1 MSILYKYHISH
12 EPNCWVLQGTFGCR
26 SFISIIFPSS
36 RKLVNMLDLSVSI
49 LYKYHISLVETLLIN
64 VLSGTVSIL
73 YKYHI
78 SLTKYSTFWTLI
90 AENVEKRSI
99 LAYIFR
105 PSPVFRLFSV
115 LKLAQIKMMVEN
127 SYFLVFVFITI
138 YSIFLF
144 LMSEFYLDV
153 EFTSKKPQS
162 SNIFSIYL
170 ISSEYIF
177 LSSAILSSFLF

>member
-1 MSILYKYHISH
+1 MLGITRDFWVSILYKYHISH
-12 EPNCWVLQGTFGCR
+12 EESFIEFSHNECR

-36 RKLVNMLDLSVSI
+36 RKLVNMLDLS
-49 LYKYHISLVETLLIN
+49 
-64 VLSGTVSIL
+64 VSIL

-105 PSPVFRLFSV
+105 PPPVFRLFSV
-115 LKLAQIKMMVEN
+115 LKLIQIKVMVEN
-127 SYFLVFVFITI
+127 SYFLVFVFITV

-144 LMSEFYLDV
+144 LMSEFYLDI
-153 EFTSKKPQS
+153 EPASKKPQS
-162 SNIFSIYL
+162 SNMLSIYL
-170 ISSEYIF
+170 ISSEYKF
-177 LSSAILSSFLF
+177 LSSTILSSFLF

>member
-1 MSILYKYHISH
+1 MSILYKYHISQR
-12 EPNCWVLQGTFGCR
+12 EYL
-26 SFISIIFPSS
+26 
-36 RKLVNMLDLSVSI
+36 RKTIETKKVSI
-49 LYKYHISLVETLLIN
+49 LYKYHISQELD
-64 VLSGTVSIL
+64 GCGRYYHRCVSIL

-99 LAYIFR
+99 LTYIFR
-105 PSPVFRLFSV
+105 PPPVFRLFSV
-115 LKLAQIKMMVEN
+115 LKLAQIKVMVEN
-127 SYFLVFVFITI
+127 SYFLVFVFITV

-153 EFTSKKPQS
+153 EPASKKPQS

-177 LSSAILSSFLF
+177 LSSAVLSSFLF

>member
-1 MSILYKYHISH
+1 M
-12 EPNCWVLQGTFGCR
+12 
-26 SFISIIFPSS
+26 
-36 RKLVNMLDLSVSI
+36 
-49 LYKYHISLVETLLIN
+49 
-64 VLSGTVSIL
+64 SIL

-78 SLTKYSTFWTLI
+78 SLTKYSIFWTLI
-90 AENVEKRSI
+90 AENIGKRSI

-105 PSPVFRLFSV
+105 PPPVFRLFSV
-115 LKLAQIKMMVEN
+115 LKLAQIKVMVEN
-127 SYFLVFVFITI
+127 SYFLIFVFITV

-162 SNIFSIYL
+162 SKMLSIYL
-170 ISSEYIF
+170 ISSGHLF

>member
-36 RKLVNMLDLSVSI
+36 RKLVNMLDLS
-49 LYKYHISLVETLLIN
+49 
-64 VLSGTVSIL
+64 VSIL

>member
-1 MSILYKYHISH
+1 MSILYKYHISRYKSIEKNKKMH
-12 EPNCWVLQGTFGCR
+12 LCR
-26 SFISIIFPSS
+26 SFISIIFP
-36 RKLVNMLDLSVSI
+36 
-49 LYKYHISLVETLLIN
+49 ETNYIEKKALEN
-64 VLSGTVSIL
+64 VSIL

-99 LAYIFR
+99 LTYIFR
-105 PSPVFRLFSV
+105 PPPVFRLFSV
-115 LKLAQIKMMVEN
+115 LKLAQIKVMVEN
-127 SYFLVFVFITI
+127 SYFLVLVFITV

-144 LMSEFYLDV
+144 LMSEFYLDI
-153 EFTSKKPQS
+153 EPASKKPQS

>member
-1 MSILYKYHISH
+1 M
-12 EPNCWVLQGTFGCR
+12 
-26 SFISIIFPSS
+26 
-36 RKLVNMLDLSVSI
+36 
-49 LYKYHISLVETLLIN
+49 
-64 VLSGTVSIL
+64 SIL

-105 PSPVFRLFSV
+105 PPPVFRLFSV
-115 LKLAQIKMMVEN
+115 LKLAQIKVMVEN
-127 SYFLVFVFITI
+127 SYFLIFVFITV

-153 EFTSKKPQS
+153 EPASKKPQS
-162 SNIFSIYL
+162 SNMLSIYL
-170 ISSEYIF
+170 ISSEYKF

>member
-1 MSILYKYHISH
+1 MSILYKYHISLKSRFF
-12 EPNCWVLQGTFGCR
+12 C
-26 SFISIIFPSS
+26 SFSL
-36 RKLVNMLDLSVSI
+36 KTVSI
-49 LYKYHISLVETLLIN
+49 LYKYHISRDGIGCWYIRAN
-64 VLSGTVSIL
+64 VSIL

-99 LAYIFR
+99 LVYIFR
-105 PSPVFRLFSV
+105 PPPVFRLFSV
-115 LKLAQIKMMVEN
+115 LKLAQIKVMVEN
-127 SYFLVFVFITI
+127 SYFLIFVFITV

-153 EFTSKKPQS
+153 EPASKKPQS
-162 SNIFSIYL
+162 SNMFSIYL

>member
-1 MSILYKYHISH
+1 MLGITRDFWVSILYKYHIS
-12 EPNCWVLQGTFGCR
+12 
-26 SFISIIFPSS
+26 
-36 RKLVNMLDLSVSI
+36 LDAFLESLSARCLVSI

>member
-1 MSILYKYHISH
+1 MSILYKYHISLESIDDKH
-12 EPNCWVLQGTFGCR
+12 AVLR
-26 SFISIIFPSS
+26 
-36 RKLVNMLDLSVSI
+36 
-49 LYKYHISLVETLLIN
+49 
-64 VLSGTVSIL
+64 VSIL

-99 LAYIFR
+99 LTYIFR
-105 PSPVFRLFSV
+105 PPPVFRLFSV
-115 LKLAQIKMMVEN
+115 LKLAQIKVMVEN
-127 SYFLVFVFITI
+127 SYFLVFVFITV

-144 LMSEFYLDV
+144 LMPEFYLDV
-153 EFTSKKPQS
+153 EPASKKPQS

-170 ISSEYIF
+170 ISSEHIF

>member
-1 MSILYKYHISH
+1 M
-12 EPNCWVLQGTFGCR
+12 
-26 SFISIIFPSS
+26 
-36 RKLVNMLDLSVSI
+36 
-49 LYKYHISLVETLLIN
+49 
-64 VLSGTVSIL
+64 SIL

-99 LAYIFR
+99 LTYIFR
-105 PSPVFRLFSV
+105 PPPVFRLFSV
-115 LKLAQIKMMVEN
+115 LKLAQIKVMVEN
-127 SYFLVFVFITI
+127 SYFLVFVFITV

-144 LMSEFYLDV
+144 LMPEFYLDV
-153 EFTSKKPQS
+153 EPASKKPQS

-170 ISSEYIF
+170 ISSEHIF

>member
-1 MSILYKYHISH
+1 MSILYKYHISQY
-12 EPNCWVLQGTFGCR
+12 VLVRAQEM
-26 SFISIIFPSS
+26 
-36 RKLVNMLDLSVSI
+36 KKM
-49 LYKYHISLVETLLIN
+49 
-64 VLSGTVSIL
+64 VSIL

-99 LAYIFR
+99 LTYIFR
-105 PSPVFRLFSV
+105 PPPVFRLFSV
-115 LKLAQIKMMVEN
+115 LKLAQIKVMVEN
-127 SYFLVFVFITI
+127 SYFLVFVFITV

-153 EFTSKKPQS
+153 EPASKKPQS

-177 LSSAILSSFLF
+177 LSSAVLSSFLF